1 MQALTLQHDTATK
14 ALLARF
20 QEEVEGIKEAHRREV
35 DRLMREMRGET
46 EESER
51 EAEDMRGKYVEEV
64 RGREAAHKEL
74 VEGIRLE
81 HDLRVEE
88 EKRISEETL
97 RQQKKALKADFLTV
111 RDSRLKAAISDLSAK
126 KLAASKALESDFQP
140 SIVQAKLELRQLTA
154 ELQARPPP
162 VLPLP
167 TAPQPTLQDSSVNT
181 EEAVE
186 VGDVEAERAF
196 GDVAVLLNA
205 QCEELEGR
213 VNEVVIEVQGRLEGL
228 EMRYRAIVAECR
240 MYEEA
245 IADLEATI

>member
-64 RGREAAHKEL
+64 RGREAAHKE
-74 VEGIRLE
+74 LE